1 MATSTLN
8 LNQGPPLPPNLQ
20 PPPQASVSQLAGGQQ
35 ADPSGSAALQ
45 KAVIEKLMFSE
56 QAMTDAGK
64 IMPSLAP
71 IMQGVID
78 SMRKQVAGVMASPG
92 AVAPPPVPGAGGGLM
107 AGPQTMSNP
116 TA

>member
-1 MATSTLN
+1 MSTSSPN

-20 PPPQASVSQLAGGQQ
+20 PPPQANVSQLAGQQ

-45 KAVIEKLMFSE
+45 KAVIEKLMFVE
-56 QAMTDAGK
+56 QSLNDIGK
-64 IMPSLAP
+64 MMPAAAP
-71 IMQGVID
+71 VAQGFID
-78 SMRKQVAGVMASPG
+78 NIRKGMASILAQG
-92 AVAPPPVPGAGGGLM
+92 AAPPPALGAGGGLM

>member
-1 MATSTLN
+1 MATSTPN

-20 PPPQASVSQLAGGQQ
+20 PAPQASVGQLAGGQQ

-45 KAVIEKLMFSE
+45 KAVIEKLMFCE
-56 QAMTDAGK
+56 QTFNDIGK
-64 IMPSLAP
+64 MMPAAAP
-71 IMQGVID
+71 ILSGLTDQL
-78 SMRKQVAGVMASPG
+78 RKGMASILAQG
-92 AVAPPPVPGAGGGLM
+92 AAPPPAPGAGGGLM

>member
-1 MATSTLN
+1 MSTSTPN

-20 PPPQASVSQLAGGQQ
+20 PPPQANVSQLAGGQQ

-45 KAVIEKLMFSE
+45 KAVIEKLMFVE
-56 QAMTDAGK
+56 QSLNDIGK
-64 IMPSLAP
+64 MMPAAAP
-71 IMQGVID
+71 VAQGFID
-78 SMRKQVAGVMASPG
+78 NIRKGMASILAQG
-92 AVAPPPVPGAGGGLM
+92 AAPPPAPGAGGGLM